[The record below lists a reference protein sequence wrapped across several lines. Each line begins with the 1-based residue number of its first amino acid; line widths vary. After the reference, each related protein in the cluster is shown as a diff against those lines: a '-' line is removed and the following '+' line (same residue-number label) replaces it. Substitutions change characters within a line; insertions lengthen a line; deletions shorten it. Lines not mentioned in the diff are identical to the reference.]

1 MSETSAAAAM
11 PPDPGTGPGFST
23 ELLEQLKE
31 HLPEAL
37 FASLRGTVATYEK
50 QLDSTRG
57 ELDSTRGELQYA
69 QQKIQVL
76 EEHLRRRRIAKYGPG
91 SETLSDLQLQLL
103 EEEPGVSRQEVAA
116 ESEREALPPSQEEQ
130 KRQRRPHPGR
140 QTLPAHLPRVEK
152 IIACRPEQCVCGKC
166 GGETSVIGYETSE
179 VLKVKPAE
187 YYVEVSKREKRAC
200 KQKQCE
206 EQGVKAAPLPTRIID
221 KSLVSDEIIIDTIVS
236 KYADHTPLY
245 RQSVIL
251 LRDAGVEISRATM
264 CGWVMT
270 VGEMLQPVVSAMRQ
284 ELLAGSYIQAD
295 ETPVDVQMHDKRGKN
310 HQAYLW
316 QYGIPGGGAVFDFR
330 MSRGRAGPA
339 QFLGNF
345 EGILQTDDYIAYERG
360 IGGPKMVHAC
370 CWSHARRQFVDA
382 VKLNRQDAASIS
394 AVELLDALFAIDREA
409 REEKMDQACRDRLRQ
424 EKARPLLEKIQQHLL
439 ATSKTVLPKSAVG
452 AACSYTLALWKKL
465 TCFLEH
471 PQLELSNNLA
481 ENSMRPVATG
491 RKNWI
496 HIGSQQ
502 AGPHAAAILSVVESC
517 RRLKLPVR
525 DYLAKILPGLAD
537 TSIKRVAELT
547 PAARAA
553 RHTPDNL

>member
-1 MSETSAAAAM
+1 VSAIPPAAGKPAT
-11 PPDPGTGPGFST
+11 GTGPSFT
-23 ELLEQLKE
+23 AELLEQLKE

-50 QLDSTRG
+50 QLDTTRG

-69 QQKIQVL
+69 RQKIQVL

-91 SETLSDLQLQLL
+91 SETLNDLQLQLL
-103 EEEPGVSRQEVAA
+103 EEEPGVSRQEVVA
-116 ESEREALPPSQEEQ
+116 ESEREVLPPTQEEQ
-130 KRQRRPHPGR
+130 KRQKRPHPGR
-140 QTLPAHLPRVEK
+140 QTLPPHLPRVEK
-152 IIACRPEQCVCGKC
+152 IIACTPEQCVCGKC

-200 KQKQCE
+200 KQKQCA

-221 KSLVSDEIIIDTIVS
+221 KSLVCDEIIIDAIVS

-270 VGEMLQPVVSAMRQ
+270 VGEMLQPVVGATRQ

-295 ETPVDVQMHDKRGKN
+295 ETPVDVQTDDKRGQN

-316 QYGIPGGGAVFDFR
+316 QYGTPGGATVFDFR
-330 MSRGRAGPA
+330 MSRGREGPA
-339 QFLGNF
+339 RFLGQF
-345 EGILQTDDYIAYERG
+345 EGILQTDDYIAYERD
-360 IGGPKMVHAC
+360 IGGPKMVHAA
-370 CWSHARRQFVDA
+370 CWAHPRRRFVDA
-382 VKLNRQDAASIS
+382 VKLHRQDAASIR
-394 AVELLDALFAIDREA
+394 AVKLMDELFALDREA
-409 REEKMDQACRDRLRQ
+409 REAQMDHAARHQLRQ
-424 EKARPLLEKIQQHLL
+424 EKAPPLLDQIREHIL
-439 ATSKTVLPKSAVG
+439 ATSQTVLPKSAVG
-452 AACSYTLALWKKL
+452 KACSYTLALWNKL
-465 TCFLEH
+465 TRFLEY

-481 ENSMRPVATG
+481 ENSMRPVALG

-496 HIGSQQ
+496 HIGSEQ
-502 AGPHAAAILSVVESC
+502 AGPRVAAILSVVESC
-517 RRLKLPVR
+517 RRLKIPVR
-525 DYLAKILPGLAD
+525 NYLRTILPGLAN
-537 TSIKRVAELT
+537 TSIQRLPELT
-547 PAARAA
+547 PTAWIRSRTQA
-553 RHTPDNL
+553 

>member
-1 MSETSAAAAM
+1 M
-11 PPDPGTGPGFST
+11 PPDPGAGPSFT
-23 ELLEQLKE
+23 AELLEQLKE

-50 QLDSTRG
+50 QLDTTRG
-57 ELDSTRGELQYA
+57 QLQYA

-116 ESEREALPPSQEEQ
+116 ESEREALPPTREEQ

-140 QTLPAHLPRVEK
+140 QTLPDNLPRVEK
-152 IIACRPEQCVCGKC
+152 IIACTPEQCVCGKC

-179 VLKVKPAE
+179 VLKVKPVE

-200 KQKQCE
+200 KRKQCE
-206 EQGVKAAPLPTRIID
+206 EHGVEAAPLPTRIID
-221 KSLVSDEIIIDTIVS
+221 KSLVGDEIIIDTIVS

-295 ETPVDVQMHDKRGKN
+295 ETPVDVQMHDQRGKN

-316 QYGIPGGGAVFDFR
+316 QYGTPGGGAVFDFR
-330 MSRGRAGPA
+330 MSRGRVGPA

-394 AVELLDALFAIDREA
+394 AVELMDALFAIDREA
-409 REEKMDQACRDRLRQ
+409 REEKMDHATRDRLRQ
-424 EKARPLLEKIQQHLL
+424 EKARPLLDKIQQHLL

-452 AACSYTLALWKKL
+452 QACSYTLGLWKKL

-471 PQLELSNNLA
+471 PQLELSNNLT
-481 ENSMRPVATG
+481 ENSMRLVALG

-502 AGPHAAAILSVVESC
+502 AGPRVAAILSVVESC

-537 TSIKRVAELT
+537 TSIQRVAELT
-547 PAARAA
+547 PAAWAA

>member
-1 MSETSAAAAM
+1 M
-11 PPDPGTGPGFST
+11 PPAPGAGPCFSA

-37 FASLRGTVATYEK
+37 FACLRGTVATYEK
-50 QLDSTRG
+50 QLDT
-57 ELDSTRGELQYA
+57 TRGELQYA

-116 ESEREALPPSQEEQ
+116 ESEREALPPTREEQ

-140 QTLPAHLPRVEK
+140 QTLPDNLPRVEK
-152 IIACRPEQCVCGKC
+152 IIACTPEQCVCGKC

-221 KSLVSDEIIIDTIVS
+221 KSLVCDEIIIDTIVS

-284 ELLAGSYIQAD
+284 ELLAGGYIQAD

-316 QYGIPGGGAVFDFR
+316 QYGTPGGGAVFDFR

-382 VKLNRQDAASIS
+382 VKLNRQDAASTS
-394 AVELLDALFAIDREA
+394 AVELMDALFAIDRKA
-409 REEKMDQACRDRLRQ
+409 GEEKMDHATRDRLRQ
-424 EKARPLLEKIQQHLL
+424 EKARPLLDKIQQHLL

-452 AACSYTLALWKKL
+452 QACSYTLGLWQKL

-471 PQLELSNNLA
+471 PQLELSNNVA

-502 AGPHAAAILSVVESC
+502 AGPRVAAILSVVESC

-525 DYLAKILPGLAD
+525 DYLAKMLPGLAD
-537 TSIKRVAELT
+537 TSIRRLAELT
-547 PAARAA
+547 PAAWRQTHAPN
-553 RHTPDNL
+553 HL

>member
-1 MSETSAAAAM
+1 M
-11 PPDPGTGPGFST
+11 PDPGAGPSFSA

-37 FASLRGTVATYEK
+37 FTSLRGTVATYEK
-50 QLDSTRG
+50 QLDTTRV
-57 ELDSTRGELQYA
+57 ELQYA

-76 EEHLRRRRIAKYGPG
+76 EEHLRRRRIAKYGPD

-116 ESEREALPPSQEEQ
+116 ESEREALPPTKEEE

-140 QTLPAHLPRVEK
+140 QTLPANLPRVEK
-152 IIACRPEQCVCGKC
+152 IIACTPEQCVCGKC
-166 GGETSVIGYETSE
+166 GGETTVIGYETSE
-179 VLKVKPAE
+179 ILKVKPAE
-187 YYVEVSKREKRAC
+187 YYVEVNKREKRAC

-284 ELLAGSYIQAD
+284 ELLAGGYIQAD
-295 ETPVDVQMHDKRGKN
+295 ETPVDVQTHDKRGKN

-316 QYGIPGGGAVFDFR
+316 QYGTPGGGAVFDFR
-330 MSRGRAGPA
+330 MSRGRQGPA

-360 IGGPKMVHAC
+360 VGGPKMVHGC

-382 VKLNRQDAASIS
+382 VKLNPQDAASIR
-394 AVELLDALFAIDREA
+394 AVELMDALFAVDREA
-409 REEKMDQACRDRLRQ
+409 REEKMDHAARHRLRQ
-424 EKARPLLEKIQQHLL
+424 EKARPLLDQIQQHLL
-439 ATSKTVLPKSAVG
+439 ATSKTVLPKSAAG
-452 AACSYTLALWKKL
+452 EACSYTLGLWKKL
-465 TCFLEH
+465 TCFLDH
-471 PQLELSNNLA
+471 PQLELSNNVA

-496 HIGSQQ
+496 HIGSPQ
-502 AGPHAAAILSVVESC
+502 AGPRVAAILSVVESC
-517 RRLKLPVR
+517 RRLKLSVR

-537 TSIKRVAELT
+537 TSIQRVAELT
-547 PAARAA
+547 PAAWAA
-553 RHTPDNL
+553 RHTANNL

>member
-1 MSETSAAAAM
+1 
-11 PPDPGTGPGFST
+11 
-23 ELLEQLKE
+23 
-31 HLPEAL
+31 
-37 FASLRGTVATYEK
+37 
-50 QLDSTRG
+50 
-57 ELDSTRGELQYA
+57 
-69 QQKIQVL
+69 
-76 EEHLRRRRIAKYGPG
+76 
-91 SETLSDLQLQLL
+91 LSDLQLQLL

-116 ESEREALPPSQEEQ
+116 ESEREALPPTKEEE

-140 QTLPAHLPRVEK
+140 QTLPANLPRVEK
-152 IIACRPEQCVCGKC
+152 IIACTPEQCVCGKC
-166 GGETSVIGYETSE
+166 GGETTVIGYETSE
-179 VLKVKPAE
+179 ILKVKPAE
-187 YYVEVSKREKRAC
+187 YYVEVNKREKRAC

-284 ELLAGSYIQAD
+284 ELLAGGYIQAD
-295 ETPVDVQMHDKRGKN
+295 ETPVDVQTHDKRGKN

-316 QYGIPGGGAVFDFR
+316 QYGTPGGGAVFDFR
-330 MSRGRAGPA
+330 MSRGRQGPA

-360 IGGPKMVHAC
+360 VGGPKMVHGC

-382 VKLNRQDAASIS
+382 VKLNPQDAASIR
-394 AVELLDALFAIDREA
+394 AVELMDALFAVDREA
-409 REEKMDQACRDRLRQ
+409 REEKMDHAARHRLRQ
-424 EKARPLLEKIQQHLL
+424 EKARPLLDQIQQHLL
-439 ATSKTVLPKSAVG
+439 ATSKTVLPKSAAG
-452 AACSYTLALWKKL
+452 EACSYTLGLWEKL
-465 TCFLEH
+465 TCFLDH
-471 PQLELSNNLA
+471 PQLELSNNVA

-496 HIGSQQ
+496 HIGSPQ
-502 AGPHAAAILSVVESC
+502 AGPRVAAILSVVESC
-517 RRLKLPVR
+517 RRLKLSVR

-537 TSIKRVAELT
+537 TSIQRVAELT
-547 PAARAA
+547 PAAWAA
-553 RHTPDNL
+553 RHTANNL